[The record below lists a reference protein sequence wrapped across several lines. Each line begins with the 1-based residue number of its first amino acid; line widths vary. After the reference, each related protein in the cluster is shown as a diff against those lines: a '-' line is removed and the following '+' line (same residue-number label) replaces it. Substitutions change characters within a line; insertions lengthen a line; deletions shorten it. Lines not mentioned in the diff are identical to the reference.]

1 MIITIARKYGSG
13 GREIGSR
20 LARELDIP
28 FYNVDTLPDGGDE
41 NWQRQILAL
50 ADKGSCVLVGFC
62 ADHLLAG
69 RENVVRVFIHCD
81 MEQRLRRI
89 MAENGLTREEAQREA
104 LFQDRERTRLYGF
117 YTGEKWANLDRYD
130 LTINSGLLGT
140 AGTVDLLRQ
149 FVALNV
155 MRKGRSL

>member
-13 GREIGSR
+13 GREIGRR

-28 FYNVDTLPDGGDE
+28 FYNVDSLPTGGNDG
-41 NWQRQILAL
+41 WQQQILQL
-50 ADKGSCVLVGFC
+50 AAKGSCVLVGFC

-69 RENVVRVFIHCD
+69 REGVMRVFIHCD
-81 MEQRLRRI
+81 MEHRLRQI

-104 LFQDRERTRLYGF
+104 LFQDRERSRLYGF
-117 YTGEKWANLDRYD
+117 YTGAKWANLDRYD
-130 LTINSGLLGT
+130 LTVNSGLLGIG
-140 AGTVDLLRQ
+140 GTVDLLRQ

-155 MRKGRSL
+155 MRKRRGL

>member
-13 GREIGSR
+13 GREIGRR

-28 FYNVDTLPDGGDE
+28 FYNVDTLPTGGEDG
-41 NWQRQILAL
+41 WQQQILQL
-50 ADKGSCVLVGFC
+50 AAQGSCVLVGFC

-69 RENVVRVFIHCD
+69 REGVMRVFIHCD
-81 MEQRLRRI
+81 MEHRLRQI

-104 LFQDRERTRLYGF
+104 LFQDRERSRLYGF
-117 YTGEKWANLDRYD
+117 YTGAKWAHLDRYD
-130 LTINSGLLGT
+130 LTVNSGLLGIG
-140 AGTVDLLRQ
+140 GTVDLLRQ

-155 MRKGRSL
+155 MRKRRGL

>member
-13 GREIGSR
+13 GREIGRR

-28 FYNVDTLPDGGDE
+28 FYNVDALPDGGNED
-41 NWQRQILAL
+41 WQRQILAL

-69 RENVVRVFIHCD
+69 REGVVRVFIHCE
-81 MEQRLRRI
+81 MEQRLQRI
-89 MAENGLTREEAQREA
+89 MAENGLTREQAQREA
-104 LFQDRERTRLYGF
+104 LFQDRERARLYGF
-117 YTGEKWANLDRYD
+117 YTGGKWANLDRYD
-130 LTINSGLLGT
+130 LTINSSLLGT